1 MGVLDHLPLV
11 AVFSEAILLAG
22 AVLWRR
28 LGHHMLANPCSAAL
42 LLVTGS
48 TAEPSWKILS
58 LLLDA
63 GLPLLPCSA
72 AASTVG

>member
-1 MGVLDHLPLV
+1 MGVLDHLLLV

-28 LGHHMLANPCSAAL
+28 LGHQMLANPCSAL